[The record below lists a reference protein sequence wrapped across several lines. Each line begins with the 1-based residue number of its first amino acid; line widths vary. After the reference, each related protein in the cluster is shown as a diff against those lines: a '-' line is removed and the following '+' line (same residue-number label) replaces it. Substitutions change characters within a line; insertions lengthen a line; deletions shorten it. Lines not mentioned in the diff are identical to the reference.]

1 MGAGGVVGHRAGG
14 GPVHLCHAPGT
25 SAFTQSASI
34 LLCVCALMDY
44 YLPVPVRYSTRI
56 LYKNIIKV
64 STVQEKDQLRELFDN
79 WKENNQ
85 ERRFLHI

>member
-1 MGAGGVVGHRAGG
+1 MRLRVDGLLSTGAGTV
-14 GPVHLCHAPGT
+14 
-25 SAFTQSASI
+25 
-34 LLCVCALMDY
+34 
-44 YLPVPVRYSTRI
+44 

-64 STVQEKDQLRELFDN
+64 STVQEKDQLREIFDN